1 MHESLGAFWPAE
13 LRLIR
18 ITINTF
24 LGLFRITE
32 NNRVVEMFQAF
43 AWHLLQLLRPWLCVL
58 QTTHFAEHLV
68 PLAFTGSLVTY
79 TSDVANDS
87 ASLCFTGEE
96 IMKMPAL
103 PGGLGV

>member
-1 MHESLGAFWPAE
+1 
-13 LRLIR
+13 
-18 ITINTF
+18 
-24 LGLFRITE
+24 
-32 NNRVVEMFQAF
+32 MFQAF

-87 ASLCFTGEE
+87 ASLCFTGGRDHED
-96 IMKMPAL
+96 ASSAWRS
-103 PGGLGV
+103 GVLINGDACSVSWCTAKWVKVFFFFV